1 MNDVQIINLY
11 FARDENVIAETK
23 NKYENMCYSVAH
35 NILYNREDSE
45 EGVNDTWFFT
55 WNSIPPKRP
64 SILASFVSK
73 ITRNTA
79 IGRYRKKNAQ
89 KRTDS
94 HMEDIAGEVEKIGNI
109 IASDIETYLR
119 KKEII
124 DIFDAFLGTLSERDR
139 DIFVR
144 RYWYM
149 DSIKKIADRHN
160 CGESRIKSILA
171 RSRKKLYYLLTEAG
185 YVE

>member
-1 MNDVQIINLY
+1 MWIHEKIESWGNIKMKRKKIWIS
-11 FARDENVIAETK
+11 VIASMLIGTV
-23 NKYENMCYSVAH
+23 SVAASSGIELH
-35 NILYNREDSE
+35 E
-45 EGVNDTWFFT
+45 FF
-55 WNSIPPKRP
+55 NE
-64 SILASFVSK
+64 

-185 YVE
+185 YAE